1 MIEPLS
7 KWLRQFAYHH
17 AQQLIRVWND
27 DPFVPGRTAELVDPV
42 LILQG
47 NLLLA
52 DIDSKLLSRSH
63 IDAQFPDL
71 RISDIDPPL
80 ERSFEQNTF
89 LRQI

>member
-1 MIEPLS
+1 MIELLS
-7 KWLRQFAYHH
+7 KWLRQFAYQH

-42 LILQG
+42 LILQWDF
-47 NLLLA
+47 LLA
-52 DIDSKLLSRSH
+52 DKDPKLLSRSH

-71 RISDIDPPL
+71 RISDIDPPF
-80 ERSFEQNTF
+80 ERSFEQNAF